1 MELSKDSLLSSGTFL
16 RESDAI
22 LASKTSAALGQ
33 TSKSATPGEPEE
45 YDPEW
50 LDLKFE
56 NLDLTCE
63 DLILDDLEDNIQE
76 NLEDGLISE
85 ALDSGVDL
93 GNYSKDVEKSL
104 VECEGGAIKD
114 YISQAGNI
122 CKLHKEIKTCD
133 DILMRMENMLDGF
146 QRDLGSISSEIQN
159 LQSQSI
165 SMNVKLKNR
174 QSVRGELSQF
184 VDEMAVPEQMIQHIM
199 DTPVSE
205 RNFLE
210 QLHELSVKIN
220 FVKEQ
225 NFKEAFSAKDVI
237 IILENLK
244 LKAIAKIREYLLDK
258 INSFKKP
265 LSNYQIPQTAMLKV
279 NFFYQF
285 LVTHERHI
293 AKEIRDHYVDTVSKV
308 YFSYFKTYMRRVMR
322 LQFEDSADKY
332 DLMGSDENARRGF
345 FSTKPAVNKNKS
357 AVFTLGNRGDI
368 LTDFL
373 EAPALVPHAAQKV
386 DERYTY
392 EQLFRTIMF
401 ALMDNCCREYLF
413 LVDFFLVSGSAAQDM
428 FSSVMGK
435 TLEVVKKD
443 TTQYVNESF
452 DAVGNF
458 LCLHIIYRYQVIM
471 HKRQVSDRILD

>member
-1 MELSKDSLLSSGTFL
+1 MEVARDSLLNTSSDHRTENIFG
-16 RESDAI
+16 S
-22 LASKTSAALGQ
+22 S
-33 TSKSATPGEPEE
+33 EE
-45 YDPEW
+45 YDTDW

-63 DLILDDLEDNIQE
+63 DLILEDLEDNIQE
-76 NLEDGLISE
+76 NLKDGLISE
-85 ALDSGVDL
+85 TLDSGVDL
-93 GNYSKDVEKSL
+93 GNYSREVESNL
-104 VECEGGAIKD
+104 VELESGAIKD

-133 DILMRMENMLDGF
+133 NILMRMEDMLDTF

-184 VDEMAVPEQMIQHIM
+184 VDEMAVPEEMIQHIM

-205 RNFLE
+205 RKFLE

-225 NFKEAFSAKDVI
+225 NFKEAYSAKDVI
-237 IILENLK
+237 EQLENLK
-244 LKAIAKIREYLLDK
+244 LKSIIKIKEYLLDK

-285 LVTHERHI
+285 LVTHDRHI
-293 AKEIRDHYVDTVSKV
+293 AKEIRDNYMDTVSKV
-308 YFSYFKTYMRRVMR
+308 YFSYFKVYIRRVMR

-332 DLMGSDENARRGF
+332 DLMGLDDNSRRGF
-345 FSTKPAVNKNKS
+345 FSSKPTVSKNKS
-357 AVFTLGNRGDI
+357 GVFTLGDRAEI
-368 LTDFL
+368 LTEQL
-373 EAPALVPHAAQKV
+373 EAPALVPHAAQKGE
-386 DERYTY
+386 ERYNY
-392 EQLFRTIMF
+392 EQLFRTVMF

-413 LVDFFLVSGSAAQDM
+413 LVDFFLLTGSAAQDM
-428 FSSVMGK
+428 FMNVMGK
-435 TLEVVKKD
+435 TLELVKKD

-471 HKRQVSDRILD
+471 HKRQV